1 MCALVR
7 VPPLTKI
14 LKSTHSAGG
23 DPANTAAVRE
33 AAVRVL
39 AALKTAD
46 WTTADGK
53 FLAFRLIL
61 VLPFPAAVLP
71 PGGTPC
77 AGSLTRAMGELMD
90 AVCVRQ
96 TCLKDLA
103 NYWVGWGCHAYDRVA
118 TAWRTAVNAMKPAA
132 APRRPRLQY
141 LLQHQQR

>member
-1 MCALVR
+1 MRSRLAAHAAV
-7 VPPLTKI
+7 LTKI

-33 AAVRVL
+33 AAVKVL

-103 NYWVGWGCHAYDRVA
+103 NYWVGWGGHAYDRVA

-132 APRRPRLQY
+132 APRRPRLQQ
-141 LLQHQQR
+141 LPQQ